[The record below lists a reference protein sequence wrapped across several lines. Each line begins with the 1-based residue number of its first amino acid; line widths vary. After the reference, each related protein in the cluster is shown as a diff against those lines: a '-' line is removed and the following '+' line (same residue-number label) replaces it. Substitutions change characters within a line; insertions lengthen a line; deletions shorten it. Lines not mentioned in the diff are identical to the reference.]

1 MSNKV
6 ALITGGGTGI
16 GKGIAIELAKDGCDI
31 AFSYMSS
38 VEKVEM
44 VRKEIEGLGRKVLA
58 IKADL
63 SKVSGVN
70 EMFDEFE
77 KHFPRLDLFVNNAG
91 VTQKSAFLET
101 SEEIFDS
108 MCNLDYKGAFFCMQ
122 RAAKYMIKTNIPGSM
137 VVISSNNA
145 KAHFADVSVYGSAK
159 AAVTKLAEHVAI
171 ELAKYKIRVN
181 TIAPGWTETGAA
193 RLDDKESTFYKVPLN
208 NWTTPEEIADAVKY
222 LANAKSVTGIT
233 ITIDNGALLVSDK
246 RERYGF

>member
-1 MSNKV
+1 MSRKT

-16 GKGIAIELAKDGCDI
+16 GKGIAVELAKDGYDI
-31 AFSYMSS
+31 AFSFMSS
-38 VEKVEM
+38 IEQAKKVQN
-44 VRKEIEGLGRKVLA
+44 EIEALGRKTVA
-58 IKADL
+58 IQADL

-70 EMFDEFE
+70 KMFDEFE
-77 KHFPRLDLFVNNAG
+77 ENFERLDLFVNNAG
-91 VTQKSAFLET
+91 VTEKSPFLET
-101 SEEIFDS
+101 TEAIFDS
-108 MCNLDYKGAFFCMQ
+108 MCNLDYKGAFFGMQ
-122 RAAKYMIKTNIPGSM
+122 RAAKYMIKTGIQGSM

-159 AAVTKLAEHVAI
+159 AAVTKLSEHVAI

-181 TIAPGWTETGAA
+181 VIAPGWTETGAA
-193 RLDDKESTFYKVPLN
+193 RLDDKESTFYKIPLN

-233 ITIDNGALLVSDK
+233 LVIDNGALLVSDK